1 MITDILAVFWKEWKE
16 LYQQRTSR
24 GGLMTWLIMV
34 ALVGVF
40 IPLQSGAAWVNTPV
54 LALVW
59 IWPPLL
65 GVVWI
70 VADSFA
76 GERERHTL
84 ETLLAS
90 RLPDQAILLAKLL
103 IAVLYGWSMEVAAL
117 IAGTITVN
125 LAHPAP
131 TGLLIYPLG
140 WLATILA
147 VSLAAI
153 VFICSIGALVSL
165 RSATVRSA
173 YQKLSLTMLAVI
185 LLPNLALG
193 MVSPGWRQALLGRV
207 ATTPVETT
215 LWVVIAV
222 LVVLDVGII
231 LLANQRFQRSRLI
244 LD

>member
-1 MITDILAVFWKEWKE
+1 MIADILAVFWKEWKE

-24 GGLMTWLIMV
+24 GGLMTWVIMV

-40 IPLQSGAAWVNTPV
+40 LPLQAGAAWVATPV
-54 LALVW
+54 LSLVW

-76 GERERHTL
+76 GERERYTL

-90 RLPDQAILLAKLL
+90 RLPDQAILSAKLL

-117 IAGTITVN
+117 IVGILTVN
-125 LAHPAP
+125 LAHPAQG
-131 TGLLIYPLG
+131 GLLIYPLG
-140 WLATILA
+140 WLATILGL
-147 VSLAAI
+147 SLAAMI
-153 VFICSIGALVSL
+153 FICSLGALVSL

-173 YQKLSLTMLAVI
+173 YQKLSLSMIAIFIV
-185 LLPNLALG
+185 PNLILG
-193 MVSPGWRQALLGRV
+193 LVSPGWRQALLGQV
-207 ATTPVETT
+207 EATPIETI
-215 LWVVIAV
+215 LWLVIAV

-231 LLANQRFQRSRLI
+231 LVANRRFQRARLI